1 MQTQQT
7 VAEKTNFDSPSY
19 KRSRRAYVW
28 ECTFEYFVAILVSG
42 SFLTTA
48 LKEGFGF
55 DNATIQ
61 IISSLI
67 SLSFLFQI
75 LSVFL
80 VRRVTNTKRF
90 CILFHSLGQ
99 VLFSSIFLIPLLPF
113 GTPAVKQLV
122 VVVCILLSYFGN
134 YFVTTLI
141 YRWANSFVDPAKR
154 GVFSAGKQMVS
165 LITAMVISLVGG
177 VVFDKF
183 VAEGTPNRAFLFAA
197 ICILVFSIVDTVCLL
212 LIDKD
217 KKDAEK
223 KEIVPMRV
231 ILGETLG
238 NKNFRSVVTLQILY
252 QVGHYIAVGSF
263 SAYALYTLGYTNTKI
278 QIIVAVG
285 HLIWFALSQP
295 MGKFSDK
302 YSFAKGFE
310 LATVFLIAAYLAFV
324 FTTPA
329 TWFLYIAYYMLNS
342 CASAGTGVNLNNI
355 VYSYV
360 NPKFFAEASA
370 IKNAI
375 GGICGFLTSLL
386 GAQILKAVEANGN
399 QIFGMTVY
407 APQLLA
413 LLSVIIYVVALLYT
427 HFVIGKQ
434 KVIKA

>member
-1 MQTQQT
+1 MQAQQT
-7 VAEKTNFDSPSY
+7 VEVKPNFNSPAY
-19 KRSRRAYVW
+19 KRSRWAYIW
-28 ECTFEYFVAILVSG
+28 ECSFEYFVAILLST

-55 DNATIQ
+55 DSSAIQ

-67 SLSFLFQI
+67 ALSFLFQI
-75 LSVFL
+75 FSVFL

-90 CILFHSLGQ
+90 CILFHSIGQ
-99 VLFSSIFLIPLLPF
+99 VLFSSIYLIPLLPF
-113 GTPAVKQLV
+113 GTPAVKQIV
-122 VVVCILLSYFGN
+122 VIVCILLSYFGN

-165 LITAMVISLVGG
+165 LITGMVVSLVGG
-177 VVFDKF
+177 IVFDKF
-183 VAEGTPNRAFLFAA
+183 APNHAFLFTV
-197 ICILVFSIVDTVCLL
+197 ICILVFSIVDTICLL

-231 ILGETLG
+231 ILGKTLG
-238 NKNFRSVVTLQILY
+238 NKNFRSVVVLQILY

-263 SAYALYTLGYTNTKI
+263 SYYALYTLGYTNTKI

-295 MGKFSDK
+295 IGKFSDK

-329 TWFLYIAYYMLNS
+329 TWFLYIVYYMLNS
-342 CASAGTGVNLNNI
+342 CASAGSGVNLNNI

-360 NPKFFAEASA
+360 NPSFFAEASA

-375 GGICGFLTSLL
+375 GGICGFLASLL
-386 GAQILKAVEANGN
+386 GAQIQKTIVANGN
-399 QIFGMTVY
+399 RLFGMTVY
-407 APQLLA
+407 APQFLA
-413 LLSVIIYVVALLYT
+413 LLSVIIYTAALLYT
-427 HFVIGKQ
+427 HFIIGKQ
-434 KVIKA
+434 KVNKA

>member
-1 MQTQQT
+1 MQAQQT
-7 VAEKTNFDSPSY
+7 VEVKPNFDSPAY

-99 VLFSSIFLIPLLPF
+99 VLFSSIFLIPVIPL
-113 GTPAVKQLV
+113 GSPALKQAV
-122 VVVCILLSYFGN
+122 VVICILLSYFGN

-141 YRWANSFVDPAKR
+141 YRWANSFVDPGKR
-154 GVFSAGKQMVS
+154 GVFSAGKQMIS
-165 LITAMVISLVGG
+165 LITGMVVSLVGG
-177 VVFDKF
+177 IVFDKF
-183 VAEGTPNRAFLFAA
+183 VEEGTPYRAFIFAA
-197 ICILVFSIVDTVCLL
+197 ICIFVFSAVDTLCLF
-212 LIDKD
+212 LINKD
-217 KKDAEK
+217 RKDAEH

-231 ILGETLG
+231 ILSETLG
-238 NKNFRSVVTLQILY
+238 NKNFRSVVVLQILY
-252 QVGHYIAVGSF
+252 QVGHYIAIGSF
-263 SAYALYTLGYTNTKI
+263 STYALYTLGYTNTKI

-310 LATVFLIAAYLAFV
+310 LATVFLIAAYLTFA

-329 TWFLYIAYYMLNS
+329 TWFLYIVYYMLNS
-342 CASAGTGVNLNNI
+342 CASAGSGVNLNNI
-355 VYSYV
+355 TYSYV
-360 NPKFFAEASA
+360 DSKYFAEASA

-375 GGICGFLTSLL
+375 GGSCGFLASLL
-386 GAQILKAVEANGN
+386 GARLLKAIEANGN
-399 QIFGMTVY
+399 QLFGMTVY
-407 APQLLA
+407 APQILA
-413 LLSVIIYVVALLYT
+413 FLGAVFYIVALLYT
-427 HFVIGKQ
+427 HFIIGKQ

>member
-1 MQTQQT
+1 MQAQQT
-7 VAEKTNFDSPSY
+7 VEVQPNFNSPAY
-19 KRSRRAYVW
+19 KRSRWAYIW

-99 VLFSSIFLIPLLPF
+99 VLFSSIYLIPLLPF
-113 GTPAVKQLV
+113 GTPAVKQIV
-122 VVVCILLSYFGN
+122 VIVCILLSYFGN

-154 GVFSAGKQMVS
+154 GSFSAGKQMVS
-165 LITAMVISLVGG
+165 LITGMVVSLVGG
-177 VVFDKF
+177 IVFDKF
-183 VAEGTPNRAFLFAA
+183 VPNHAFLFTV
-197 ICILVFSIVDTVCLL
+197 ICILVFSIVDTICLL

-238 NKNFRSVVTLQILY
+238 NKNFRSVVVLQILY

-329 TWFLYIAYYMLNS
+329 TWFLYIVYYMLNS

-360 NPKFFAEASA
+360 DPKFFAEASA

-386 GAQILKAVEANGN
+386 GAQILKAIETNGN

-413 LLSVIIYVVALLYT
+413 FLSVIFYVIALIYT
-427 HFVIGKQ
+427 HFVVGKQ
-434 KVIKA
+434 KVNKA